1 MHGGDN
7 MDSIDTSTKEGK
19 LLKIAIM
26 RLTYLYKD
34 KTASQILKMLEDA
47 ANQFD

>member
-1 MHGGDN
+1 MDN
-7 MDSIDTSTKEGK
+7 IDTSTKEGK

-34 KTASQILKMLEDA
+34 KTASQILKMLEEA
-47 ANQFD
+47 RGQFE